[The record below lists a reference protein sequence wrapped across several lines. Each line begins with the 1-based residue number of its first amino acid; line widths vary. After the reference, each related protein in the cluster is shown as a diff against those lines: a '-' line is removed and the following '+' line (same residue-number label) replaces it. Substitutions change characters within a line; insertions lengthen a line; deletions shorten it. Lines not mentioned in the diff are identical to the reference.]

1 MGRLPADPRYCAVM
15 EHAVSRRQG
24 GQPLAVL
31 RTAKL
36 HNLAAVASACAH
48 QQRTK
53 ETPNADPAG
62 EIRLLAGTAD
72 AVEGVQRRLATLH
85 RPARSNSVIAVEVL
99 MTASEDYFR
108 PDSASYGDHD
118 QKRTDT
124 WATHSMKWLRQE
136 WGGDNIASATLHL
149 DESTPHL
156 HAIVVPV
163 DPNTGRLNARR
174 WLNGRKLMSAMQDRY
189 ADAVVDL
196 GIHRGV
202 RQSKATHVEVSQFYG
217 DITSEVDAVPRATIT
232 PPPALLLTAAQRAKW
247 AQEEA
252 ARVRAEQEAAI
263 RVLENKA
270 RAYDTAAKRRD
281 ELQSTLLAN
290 QEAEGKREAARA
302 SERTAGEQEAQVLRS
317 QLAEQRAIADRLRP
331 VPLDQVA
338 ELFPSGHLARRGLRI
353 AQLKDG
359 KPVIAALNEKKILGR
374 NSIDLIMLAADTDYA
389 GALSFIKSR
398 APDELRPRFGPDLG
412 QFLLAH
418 QQTQT
423 GLPDH
428 LRQRFARV
436 LAAVAPG
443 KFPEV
448 LRTSREVGFE
458 WLPDGTM
465 APFIGDV
472 WLNGKIQLT
481 DDMKPRLA
489 PVADDLQHHVIDVY
503 HRMQQQRRGPRR

>member
-1 MGRLPADPRYCAVM
+1 MGRLPADPRYCAAM

-99 MTASEDYFR
+99 MTASDHYFR
-108 PDSASYGDHD
+108 PDSATYGDHD
-118 QKRTDT
+118 RKRTDT
-124 WATHSMKWLRQE
+124 WATHSMEWLRQE

-163 DPNTGRLNARR
+163 DPATGRLNARR
-174 WLNGRKLMSAMQDRY
+174 WLNGRKLMSTMQDRY
-189 ADAVVDL
+189 ADAVAEL
-196 GIHRGV
+196 GIRRGV
-202 RQSKATHVEVSQFYG
+202 RRSKATHVEVSQFYG

-232 PPPALLLTAAQRAKW
+232 PPPALLLTAAQRTKW
-247 AQEEA
+247 AQEETT
-252 ARVRAEQEAAI
+252 RVRAEQEAAI
-263 RVLENKA
+263 RALENKA
-270 RAYDTAAKRRD
+270 RAHDAAAQRRD
-281 ELQSTLLAN
+281 ELQATLLAN
-290 QEAEGKREAARA
+290 QEANEKQDAARA
-302 SERTAGEQEAQVLRS
+302 SERAAGEQAADALRS

-353 AQLKDG
+353 AFLKDG
-359 KPVIAALNEKKILGR
+359 KTVVADLEKTKVLGR
-374 NSIDLIMLAADTDYA
+374 NSIDLIMLAADTDFA
-389 GALSFIKSR
+389 GALSFIKTR
-398 APDELRPRFGPDLG
+398 TPEAMRGRFGPDLG

-418 QQTQT
+418 QQAQP
-423 GLPDH
+423 GIPDH
-428 LRQRFARV
+428 LRQRFARIV
-436 LAAVAPG
+436 AAVAPG

-448 LRTSREVGFE
+448 LRASQDAGLE
-458 WLPDGTM
+458 WLPDARGL
-465 APFIGDV
+465 PCLGDV
-472 WLNGKIQLT
+472 WLTGKMPMPDEL
-481 DDMKPRLA
+481 KPQME
-489 PVADDLQHHVIDVY
+489 PVAEDLQRHVIEVY
-503 HRMQQQRRGPRR
+503 HRMQQYRRGPRR